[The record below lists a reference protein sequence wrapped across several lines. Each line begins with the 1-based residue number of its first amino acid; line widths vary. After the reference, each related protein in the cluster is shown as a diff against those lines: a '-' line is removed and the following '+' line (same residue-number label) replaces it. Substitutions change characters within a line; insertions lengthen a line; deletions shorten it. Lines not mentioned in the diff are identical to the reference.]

1 MCVCILPR
9 FIQSAPITRPVHKV
23 STKSPT
29 EGIFC
34 YYIRVGEIPRSFHS
48 NFHHM
53 RKIERAMNFA
63 ISNKGNW
70 SSSNTQVTFNEST
83 NCSNVFLHGHNIAT
97 VDHTT
102 NAVKLSSCGWQTNT
116 TKSRLN
122 AILSEVKY
130 GCSVFQKQWNWYV
143 SFNRQ
148 TQDFIDGM
156 ILTDSH
162 FLEVAI

>member
-1 MCVCILPR
+1 
-9 FIQSAPITRPVHKV
+9 
-23 STKSPT
+23 
-29 EGIFC
+29 
-34 YYIRVGEIPRSFHS
+34 
-48 NFHHM
+48 M

-70 SSSNTQVTFNEST
+70 SSSNTQVSFNEST
-83 NCSNVFLHGHNIAT
+83 NCSNVFLHGHRIAT
-97 VDHTT
+97 FDH
-102 NAVKLSSCGWQTNT
+102 NLKAVKISSCGWQTVT

-143 SFNRQ
+143 SFRGQ

-156 ILTDSH
+156 ILIDANH
-162 FLEVAI
+162 LEVA